1 MRPLA
6 IAFVAALV
14 PAGPASAHA
23 FLDHAEPPVGSSMR
37 EAPRQLSLWFTENL
51 EPAFSGV
58 TVTDA
63 QGRAVNAGKAQVDR
77 HDRKLMH
84 VPLKTLGP
92 GSYRVNWHVLSV
104 DTHRTQGNY
113 SLTVGR

>member
-1 MRPLA
+1 VRSLTVAFAATLA
-6 IAFVAALV
+6 LAA
-14 PAGPASAHA
+14 PASAHA
-23 FLDHAEPPVGSSMR
+23 FLDHAEPPVGSSMQ
-37 EAPRQLSLWFTENL
+37 EAPRQLSLWFTEDL

-58 TVTDA
+58 TITDA
-63 QGRAVNAGKAQVDR
+63 QGHAVNAGKTQVDSHNR
-77 HDRKLMH
+77 RLMH
-84 VPLKTLGP
+84 VPLKVLGP

>member
-1 MRPLA
+1 MQ
-6 IAFVAALV
+6 
-14 PAGPASAHA
+14 
-23 FLDHAEPPVGSSMR
+23 
-37 EAPRQLSLWFTENL
+37 EAPRQLLLWFTEDL

-63 QGRAVNAGKAQVDR
+63 KGHAVNAGKAQVDPHNHR
-77 HDRKLMH
+77 LMH
-84 VPLKTLGP
+84 VPLQALDP